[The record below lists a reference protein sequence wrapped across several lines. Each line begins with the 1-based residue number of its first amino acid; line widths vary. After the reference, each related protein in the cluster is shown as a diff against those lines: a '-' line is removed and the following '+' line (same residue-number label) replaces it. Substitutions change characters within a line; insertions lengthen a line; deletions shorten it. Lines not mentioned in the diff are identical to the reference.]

1 MKENRK
7 NTKKEWVDPD
17 DAPELTDSFFEQADE
32 YVGDKLIRRGRPP
45 VSSRKILLSV
55 RYSAEVVEF
64 FRSTGEGW
72 QSRMNDVLKE
82 YVTRKTSG
90 PKANRKSRH
99 I

>member
-7 NTKKEWVDPD
+7 NMKKDWIDPD

-32 YVGDKLIRRGRPP
+32 YAGDKLVRRGRPP
-45 VSSRKILLSV
+45 ASSRKVLLSV

-82 YVTRKTSG
+82 YVTQETLRPKGSRK
-90 PKANRKSRH
+90 PRQ